1 VVGTKKV
8 ESWQDWDI
16 HLRALI
22 AGNCRYKKAEQF
34 PADSFYRFESDENA
48 ISKGWISEKTKRSY
62 IYIIK
67 KFVEYPLLNMHPYRF
82 ELSKLAFRLSRIIYN
97 NISKSEGVRLFL
109 YSQNRLGYSRIVSS
123 IWLIHIILSHPG
135 VPLIFRKIA
144 NVIPKIFLKSKSDF
158 QFPNHL
164 TASSLS

>member
-1 VVGTKKV
+1 MSYKTTIV
-8 ESWQDWDI
+8 DI
-16 HLRALI
+16 ARELNTTPATVSRALSNHP
-22 AGNCRYKKAEQF
+22 G
-34 PADSFYRFESDENA
+34 
-48 ISKGWISEKTKRSY
+48 ISEKTKRSY
-62 IYIIK
+62 IYLIK
-67 KFVEYPLLNMHPYRF
+67 KFVEYPLFNNLPYKF

-144 NVIPKIFLKSKSDF
+144 NVIPKFFLKANLTFNSRT
-158 QFPNHL
+158 HL